1 MDLIWPGKP
10 EDVPKMIP
18 NYLDTLPADVIN
30 YVIMPYLEM
39 EERINLNRLM
49 PPGDRGKGRRIPK
62 KDINSTVSTA
72 LAQGRRLRSEK
83 LVEFIYTP
91 GRKSHEIVPAV
102 INFLDGFTKG
112 LYPFLLEC
120 QPKLRARCREKIIEF
135 TMVANLAKMESDEMR
150 MKMLE
155 VCTSLGA
162 ILDKFKD

>member
-1 MDLIWPGKP
+1 MT
-10 EDVPKMIP
+10 P

-30 YVIMPYLEM
+30 YVIMPYLEW

-49 PPGDRGKGRRIPK
+49 PPGDRAKGRRIPK
-62 KDINSTVSTA
+62 KDIKDTVRTA
-72 LAQGRRLRSEK
+72 LAQGRRLRSEN
-83 LVEFIYTP
+83 LVHFIYTP

-102 INFLDGFTKG
+102 IEFLDVFTKG

-120 QPKLRARCREKIIEF
+120 EPKLRARCREKVIEF
-135 TMVANLAKMESDEMR
+135 TTAANLAKMESDEMR

-162 ILDKFKD
+162 ILNKFKD